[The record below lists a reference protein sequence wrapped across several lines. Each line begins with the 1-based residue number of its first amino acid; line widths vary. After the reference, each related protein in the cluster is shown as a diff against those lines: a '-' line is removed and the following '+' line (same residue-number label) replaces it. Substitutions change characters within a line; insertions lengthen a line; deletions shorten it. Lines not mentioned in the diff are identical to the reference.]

1 MNRAWKFNN
10 KNSRIQ
16 KYHFQ
21 YDLKIYEPIEGKNIQ
36 SS

>member
-16 KYHFQ
+16 KYYFQ
-21 YDLKIYEPIEGKNIQ
+21 YGLKIYEPIEGKNIQ

>member
-16 KYHFQ
+16 KY
-21 YDLKIYEPIEGKNIQ
+21 YLYGLKIYEPIEGKNIQ